1 MKILLTNDDG
11 FGSAGLN
18 ALLGAL
24 DDHDVCV
31 VAPDGERSG
40 LSHSITLRDPVHFRK
55 MGANAYA
62 CGGSPAD
69 CVLYSLLGA
78 IDLKPD
84 LVISGINHGPNLG
97 TDIIYSGT
105 AAAARQAALMG
116 TPSVA
121 VSAMGDPHDIA
132 GLAFTPAAEFIARN
146 LDLFLRLWDRNHFL
160 NINVPQPAKAS
171 ELAVEI
177 TRPSMRIY
185 SDSVREFGLTERD
198 RYFLLHGSTA
208 VAKEE
213 DETDWA
219 AVTGGRISVS
229 PIYLHPVNHVEV
241 AAYRNAEFDLFG
253 VSISK

>member
-11 FGSAGLN
+11 FGSAGLRALHN
-18 ALLGAL
+18 AL
-24 DDHDVCV
+24 DTHDVCV

-40 LSHSITLRDPVHFRK
+40 LSHSITLRNPVHFRK
-55 MGANAYA
+55 MGENAYA

-78 IDLKPD
+78 VDLKPD

-116 TPSVA
+116 SPAVA
-121 VSAMGDPHDIA
+121 VSAVGNPQDVE
-132 GLAFTPAAEFIARN
+132 GLAFGAAAEFIAKN
-146 LDLFLRLWDRNHFL
+146 LDLFLELWDRHHFL
-160 NINVPQPAKAS
+160 NVNVPQPAKLS
-171 ELAVEI
+171 DWTVEV

-185 SDSVREFGLTERD
+185 SDSVREFGLNERD

-208 VAKEE
+208 IAREE
-213 DETDWA
+213 AGTDWA
-219 AVTGGRISVS
+219 AVTMGRISVS
-229 PIYLHPVNHVEV
+229 PVYLHPVNHAEV
-241 AAYRNAEFDLFG
+241 AAYREAEFDLPGMG
-253 VSISK
+253 VSE